1 MIIVLMIKDR
11 IMPQNTRTKIIAT
24 IGPATATS
32 EKLEQLIDAGADAF
46 RFNFS
51 HGTHAEH
58 KERFKLVRKISK
70 EKKVRVS
77 VLADLQ
83 GPKLR
88 VGEFEEGKVLLENG
102 ANFVLDLDTKLGNKD
117 RVCLPHPEI
126 FAALKVGDVLLLNDG
141 NIRLRV
147 DECDKKHAVTTVLV
161 GGFLSSHKGVN
172 LPNIHL
178 PISALTK
185 KDREDLAF
193 ALKLGVDW
201 ICLSFVQKADDVREA
216 KKLVKGKAWIISKL
230 EKPSA
235 IDELDEI
242 VKLSDAVMV
251 ARGDLGVEC
260 PLPTV
265 PVMQK
270 RIVSTCR
277 KYGRPVIVATQML
290 ESMINA
296 PTPTRAEVSDV
307 ATAVYDGVDTVMLS
321 AETAAGEF
329 PIEAVTM
336 MHSIIEQVEKD
347 PLFYRLM
354 ESAHLSEC
362 CENEADAISCAASNV
377 ASVLQ
382 NVAAI
387 ITFTTSGKTTLLTS
401 RERPSL
407 PVLAVT
413 QDEEV
418 ANRMGIVWG
427 VRSYVNKDVF
437 KNFENVEGISRKIAL
452 DSKIAKKGQYII
464 VTAGFPLYKGSTTNL
479 LHTILL

>member
-1 MIIVLMIKDR
+1 
-11 IMPQNTRTKIIAT
+11 MPQNTHTKIIAT
-24 IGPATATS
+24 IGPATATR

-70 EKKVRVS
+70 EKNVRIS

-88 VGEFEEGKVLLENG
+88 VGEFKDGKITLVNG
-102 ANFVLDLDTKLGNKD
+102 AKFILDMKDELGTTE
-117 RVCLPHPEI
+117 RVTLPHPEI
-126 FAALKVGDVLLLNDG
+126 FKALKVGDVLLLNDG
-141 NIRLRV
+141 NIRLQV
-147 DECDKKHAVTTVLV
+147 KECDKNHAVTKVLV
-161 GGFLSSHKGVN
+161 GGVLSGHKGVN

-178 PISALTK
+178 PISALTEKDK
-185 KDREDLAF
+185 KDLDF

-201 ICLSFVQKADDVREA
+201 VCLSFVQKAEDVKYV
-216 KKLVKGKAWIISKL
+216 KKLINGKAWIISKL

-235 IDELDEI
+235 IDELEEI

-260 PLPTV
+260 PLPAV

-270 RIVSTCR
+270 RIVATCR

-307 ATAVYDGVDTVMLS
+307 ATAVYDGADTVMLS
-321 AETAAGEF
+321 AETAAGQF
-329 PIEAVTM
+329 PIEAVSM
-336 MHSIIEQVEKD
+336 MHSTIEQVEND
-347 PLFYRLM
+347 SLFYRLM
-354 ESAHLSEC
+354 RNSNINNC
-362 CENEADAISCAASNV
+362 CEDEADAISCAASDL
-377 ASVLQ
+377 ASSLN

-387 ITFTTSGKTTLLTS
+387 ITFTTSGLTTLLTA
-401 RERPSL
+401 RERPDL
-407 PVLAVT
+407 PILAVT
-413 QDEEV
+413 PDEEV
-418 ANRMGIVWG
+418 ANKMGIVWG
-427 VRSYVNKDVF
+427 VRSYVNKGVF
-437 KNFENVEGISRKIAL
+437 KNFNNVEEISRQIAL
-452 DSKIAKKGQYII
+452 ESKIAKKGQYII
-464 VTAGFPLYKGSTTNL
+464 VTAGFPLYKGSKTNL
-479 LHTILL
+479 LHTIKL

>member
-1 MIIVLMIKDR
+1 
-11 IMPQNTRTKIIAT
+11 MPQNTRTKIIAT
-24 IGPATATS
+24 IGPATATR

-77 VLADLQ
+77 ILADLQ

-88 VGEFEEGKVLLENG
+88 VGEFKDGKIMLEKG
-102 ANFVLDLDTKLGNKD
+102 DKFVLDMKHELGTQE
-117 RVCLPHPEI
+117 RVTLPHPEI
-126 FAALKVGDVLLLNDG
+126 FKALKVGDVLLLNDG
-141 NIRLRV
+141 NIRLHV
-147 DECDKKHAVTTVLV
+147 DECDTKHAVTTVLV
-161 GGFLSSHKGVN
+161 GGPLSSHKGVN

-178 PISALTK
+178 PISALTE
-185 KDREDLAF
+185 KDRDDLAF

-201 ICLSFVQKADDVREA
+201 VCLSFVQKVEDVREA
-216 KKLVKGKAWIISKL
+216 KKLIDGKAWIISKL

-235 IDELDEI
+235 INELDEI
-242 VKLSDAVMV
+242 VQESDAVMV

-270 RIVSTCR
+270 KIVSTCR

-307 ATAVYDGVDTVMLS
+307 ATAVYDGADTVMLS
-321 AETAAGEF
+321 AETAAGQF
-329 PIEAVTM
+329 PIEAVSM
-336 MHSIIEQVEKD
+336 MHCTIEEVEKD

-354 ESAHLSEC
+354 QNSRMNGC
-362 CENEADAISCAASNV
+362 CENESDAISCAASDIASALNNV
-377 ASVLQ
+377 S
-382 NVAAI
+382 AI
-387 ITFTTSGKTTLLTS
+387 ITFTSSGNTTLLTA
-401 RERPSL
+401 RERPDL
-407 PVLAVT
+407 PILAVT
-413 QDEEV
+413 QDEDV

-427 VRSYVNKDVF
+427 VRSYVNKGVF
-437 KNFENVEGISRKIAL
+437 KNFDNVEAISRKIAL
-452 DSKIAKKGQYII
+452 ESGIAQKGQYVI
-464 VTAGFPLYKGSTTNL
+464 VTAGFPLYKGSQTNL
-479 LHTILL
+479 LHTFRL